1 MRKVLL
7 SVCGVVVA
15 VVALGFLGVG
25 CAAPSYVAGKRIA
38 PEVAAGVSHAE
49 DRFEGKEGVKLFSQS
64 WRPADAPKA
73 AVVLV
78 HGLKDYSDRYN
89 EFAATLVKHGYAVY
103 AFDLRGHGDSEGDRV
118 WVERFPD
125 YVDDLEIFMKRVHA
139 AEPGKKVF
147 LFGHSMGGAVV
158 TLYTLMREPKP
169 AGLITSAGALK
180 IEEPAA
186 VTGTLKFIAA
196 VAPKLAL
203 FELKDENFSRD
214 PQIVAALA
222 TDPLVYD
229 KKAPVRTA
237 SELISAVQTIREK
250 SSTLDVPV
258 LAMHGTKDLVTPPS
272 GSKELIDAAKST
284 DKTLKSYEGL
294 AHDLLHE
301 PEKQQVMDDVAAWLD
316 AHP

>member
-1 MRKVLL
+1 M
-7 SVCGVVVA
+7 
-15 VVALGFLGVG
+15 
-25 CAAPSYVAGKRIA
+25 
-38 PEVAAGVSHAE
+38 
-49 DRFEGKEGVKLFSQS
+49 
-64 WRPADAPKA
+64 
-73 AVVLV
+73 
-78 HGLKDYSDRYN
+78 
-89 EFAATLVKHGYAVY
+89 
-103 AFDLRGHGDSEGDRV
+103 
-118 WVERFPD
+118 
-125 YVDDLEIFMKRVHA
+125 
-139 AEPGKKVF
+139 F

-158 TLYTLMREPKP
+158 TLYTLTREPKP

-180 IEEPAA
+180 IEEPGA

-196 VAPKLAL
+196 VAPRLAL

-214 PQIVAALA
+214 PKIVAALA

-258 LAMHGTKDLVTPPS
+258 LAMHRTKGLVTPPS

-301 PEKQQVMDDVAAWLD
+301 PEKQQVMDDIAAWLD